1 MFFFKY
7 PCVFSHRLDFT
18 SFYCG
23 SALAKQIV
31 FSLFGYG
38 FYRQWKWKNQRNAK
52 LMGWIFLFLI
62 PFILASSEPVSI
74 RPVNDGDISFL
85 NKVDHKY
92 QENHGIH
99 IKFKKTVHLAA
110 LGSQRQSEGEIWVDK
125 GKMRLEVHRPEPSKI
140 IADSHFLW
148 IENPPPK
155 DFKGAKTQVFKASL
169 KSKRAKTQGLL
180 QILIQGGVLNYFRVS
195 GVQTGEKQMTYFLQ
209 PNNQSIE
216 FKRAR
221 IRIKIMEEEISQIR
235 YWDQMDNETTFD
247 FLIIEFNRKIEKTFF
262 EYKPPADAEIMTY

>member
-1 MFFFKY
+1 MFPFQF
-7 PCVFSHRLDFT
+7 PIVCVPLFLT
-18 SFYCG
+18 SF
-23 SALAKQIV
+23 A
-31 FSLFGYG
+31 
-38 FYRQWKWKNQRNAK
+38 
-52 LMGWIFLFLI
+52 
-62 PFILASSEPVSI
+62 LASSEPVSI
-74 RPVNDGDISFL
+74 RPVNDEDLLFL
-85 NKVDHKY
+85 NKVDRKY
-92 QENHGIH
+92 QGSHGIH

-110 LGSQRQSEGEIWVDK
+110 LGGQRQSEGEIWIDK

-180 QILIQGGVLNYFRVS
+180 QMLIQGGVLKYFRVS
-195 GVQTGEKQMTYFLQ
+195 GVQEEEKQMTYFLQ

-216 FKRAR
+216 FKRAQ

-247 FLIIEFNRKIEKTFF
+247 FLTVELNQKIEKAFF
-262 EYKPPADAEIMTY
+262 DYKPPKDAEIMTY